1 MNSVFGGI
9 AIIYNFLAQNFNNT
23 IAQTLEDLSVFA
35 KMSALGSGL
44 ISLAL
49 FEISKGGQ
57 TPTIYSS
64 LAKIVIYYAE
74 IVALVFG
81 TLHTLTYFGIICVGC
96 SALDLQTEE
105 EVTAPSNENEVT
117 ASSL

>member
-1 MNSVFGGI
+1 
-9 AIIYNFLAQNFNNT
+9 
-23 IAQTLEDLSVFA
+23 
-35 KMSALGSGL
+35 MSALGSGL
-44 ISLAL
+44 ISLTL
-49 FEISKGGQ
+49 FEISKGGK

-74 IVALVFG
+74 IVALIFG

-105 EVTAPSNENEVT
+105 EVTAPSTEEEVT
-117 ASSL
+117 APSL